1 MSSPHAECDTTHSLA
16 DLSAVHRDLLWILA
30 RTGPC
35 ESRHLQQALTTYYT
49 GDVNHSRICDTLE
62 ELSKRDF
69 VTIDNTTTY
78 QLTEATRRALSAR
91 QAWQAGTLTT
101 SEGEHK

>member
-1 MSSPHAECDTTHSLA
+1 MSSPHTECDTSHSIA

-35 ESRHLQQALTTYYT
+35 ESHLLHRQLSDYYT
-49 GDVNHSRICDTLE
+49 ESINHSQVCDTLE
-62 ELSKRDF
+62 ELIERDF
-69 VTIDNTTTY
+69 VTTDDTTTY
-78 QLTEATRRALSAR
+78 QLTESARRALSAR

-101 SEGEHK
+101 EGESK

>member
-1 MSSPHAECDTTHSLA
+1 MSSPHTECDTTHSVA

-30 RTGPC
+30 QTGPC
-35 ESRHLQQALTTYYT
+35 ESRQLQRALTTYYT
-49 GDVNHSRICDTLE
+49 DDIDHSRICDTLE
-62 ELSKRDF
+62 ELIERDF
-69 VTIDNTTTY
+69 VTTNDTAKY
-78 QLTEATRRALSAR
+78 QLSESARRALSAR

>member
-35 ESRHLQQALTTYYT
+35 ESRQLQRALSNYYT
-49 GDVNHSRICDTLE
+49 DDVNHSQVCDTLE
-62 ELSKRDF
+62 ELIERDF
-69 VTIDNTTTY
+69 VTTDDTTTY
-78 QLTEATRRALSAR
+78 RLTESARRALSAR
-91 QAWQAGTLTT
+91 QAWQAGTLSTT
-101 SEGEHK
+101 DGGRK